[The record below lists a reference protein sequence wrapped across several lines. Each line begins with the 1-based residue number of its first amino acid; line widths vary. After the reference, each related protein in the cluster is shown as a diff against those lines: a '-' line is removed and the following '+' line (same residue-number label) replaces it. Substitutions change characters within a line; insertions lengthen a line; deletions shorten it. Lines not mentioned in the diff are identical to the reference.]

1 MLNNPALLLFRS
13 LDEDCLHFIA
23 GTSKTNYQLST
34 NELDYYRVDIN
45 GHRTSQQINSLTW
58 NAGDRVRIIKKK
70 NYGNWYNVIGSQAEG
85 MTYVGAQL
93 ECKFSEL
100 EPKHWLSP
108 LPNLLPDGSFVGLI
122 RIFNGCTTLQSVCDY
137 LFVNIPHSNNMAR
150 LFQGC
155 TALTTVPEH
164 IFDGV
169 YENMLSVAG
178 LFQDSGITSCPSLFY
193 ENEYPAYSSSHEIF
207 SNTPITSVPTD
218 FFNNLMKLGK
228 IYGYNNCFKDTPNLE
243 SAPLKF
249 IGGQP
254 NPNHSHDDFLISG
267 LFNGS
272 KMLTKSGVVIDFTEF
287 PNINKIDG
295 FWGYNSTA
303 NLKPCTVK
311 VKRNS
316 VTAATFA
323 AKKSSGDMTNTFNIQ
338 YVN

>member
-1 MLNNPALLLFRS
+1 
-13 LDEDCLHFIA
+13 
-23 GTSKTNYQLST
+23 
-34 NELDYYRVDIN
+34 
-45 GHRTSQQINSLTW
+45 
-58 NAGDRVRIIKKK
+58 
-70 NYGNWYNVIGSQAEG
+70 
-85 MTYVGAQL
+85 
-93 ECKFSEL
+93 
-100 EPKHWLSP
+100 
-108 LPNLLPDGSFVGLI
+108 
-122 RIFNGCTTLQSVCDY
+122 
-137 LFVNIPHSNNMAR
+137 MAR

-169 YENMLSVAG
+169 YENLLSVAG

-193 ENEYPAYSSSHEIF
+193 ENEYPVYSSSHEIF

-254 NPNHSHDDFLISG
+254 NPNHSHDDFLISA

-338 YVN
+338 YVD